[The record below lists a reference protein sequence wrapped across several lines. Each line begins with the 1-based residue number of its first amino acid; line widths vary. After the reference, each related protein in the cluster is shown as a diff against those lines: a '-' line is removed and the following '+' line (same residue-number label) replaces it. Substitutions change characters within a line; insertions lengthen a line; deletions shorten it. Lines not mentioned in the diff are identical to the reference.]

1 MQFRSQIAAMVRAL
15 DDEALVELHS
25 LAALGQRHL
34 ELSAPAPKAKP
45 AAKPAPTAKPAA
57 APPMT
62 DNEAAIYRAIV
73 SADEPVS
80 SRQIIEAA
88 KLRNSTV
95 YETLRTLIA
104 RGVVFRGGE
113 SGSRATRYAVTQDAA
128 DAAHQAALG
137 RH

>member
-34 ELSAPAPKAKP
+34 ELAHATSAPAPKP
-45 AAKPAPTAKPAA
+45 VAAKPSD
-57 APPMT
+57 PPQMT

-73 SADEPVS
+73 SSEDPVS
-80 SRQIIEAA
+80 SREIIAA
-88 KLRNSTV
+88 AQLRNSTV

-104 RGVVFRGGE
+104 RGIVFRGGN
-113 SGSRATRYAVTQDAA
+113 SGSRATRYAVTQEAA
-128 DAAHQAALG
+128 DAAYQAALG